1 MMKKTNRRFWLIGL
15 ASAILLIIFCAAL
28 FLNTGMQTPEYTWK
42 EDVYTIRPAVSTY
55 PDLELDA
62 IAENTNLANPLT
74 QEAEQRQQTADEAR
88 GEDAEKNDTGRKP
101 TDGQGTS
108 DADGRSDRDEPGT
121 NANKSGELETEDP
134 GNDSSGTDHSGFEEE
149 YEDLPEDALVQ
160 QSIQVSDLMQEIG
173 LDDPAQILYVRNIT
187 GISSDSLLQSVN
199 GAYAALL
206 STKGTTI
213 IQVKYKD
220 ADGDTQL
227 YIKKIN
233 YVRPEGSTPTEKQP
247 LIRTNLKEN
256 GIYNQATLNFDVW
269 VTNYRGKALAY
280 SDMEVM
286 VNGSPADYIG
296 EMNRQTYST
305 QLRSGANT
313 INIKITDEYQ
323 YTVRKTYTVFYQTGK
338 GRITIS
344 LEAGTIG
351 IPYLIKPKEIDVESG
366 ISLSHVLDE
375 YLRSEGFTY
384 TYTGNLDDGFYLAKI
399 HKKNLIKG
407 YKIPADLA
415 SKIKKDELLFDEN
428 GFESLDDLGEID
440 FCQGSGWMYSINGLY
455 SSYGFNKAYVQ
466 DGDTVR
472 IRFTLAYGKDIGGYE
487 TMAGT
492 YGVLDSYGKEW

>member
-1 MMKKTNRRFWLIGL
+1 MKKANRRFWLIGL

-55 PDLELDA
+55 PNLELDA

-101 TDGQGTS
+101 AEGQGTS
-108 DADGRSDRDEPGT
+108 ERD
-121 NANKSGELETEDP
+121 DP
-134 GNDSSGTDHSGFEEE
+134 GKDPSGTDDPEFEEE

-187 GISSDSLLQSVN
+187 GIGSDSLLQSVN

-384 TYTGNLDDGFYLAKI
+384 TYTGDLNDGFYLAKI

-415 SKIKKDELLFDEN
+415 SKIRKDELLFDEN
-428 GFESLDDLGEID
+428 GFESLDDLGEFD

>member
-1 MMKKTNRRFWLIGL
+1 MKKANRRFWLIGL
-15 ASAILLIIFCAAL
+15 GSAILLTVSCAVL
-28 FLNTGMQTPEYTWK
+28 FLNTRMQAPESTWK
-42 EDVYTIRPAVSTY
+42 EDVYTLRPAVSTY

-62 IAENTNLANPLT
+62 IAENTNLSNPLT
-74 QEAEQRQQTADEAR
+74 QEAEQRQQAEDEAR
-88 GEDAEKNDTGRKP
+88 GADAEQNDAGRKP
-101 TDGQGTS
+101 ADGQGTS
-108 DADGRSDRDEPGT
+108 GTDGTSDRDEPGT
-121 NANKSGELETEDP
+121 DADGSEEPGTEDP
-134 GNDSSGTDHSGFEEE
+134 GTDDPGFEEE

-187 GISSDSLLQSVN
+187 GIGTGSLLQSVN

-280 SDMEVM
+280 SDMEVL

-313 INIKITDEYQ
+313 ITIKITDEYQ

-351 IPYLIKPKEIDVESG
+351 IPYLIRPKEIDVESG
-366 ISLSHVLDE
+366 VSLSHVLDE

-384 TYTGNLDDGFYLAKI
+384 TYTGDLDDGFYLAKI

-407 YKIPADLA
+407 YQIPADLA
-415 SKIKKDELLFDEN
+415 AKIKKDELLFDEN
-428 GFESLDDLGEID
+428 GFESLDDLGEFD

-466 DGDTVR
+466 DGDIVR

>member
-1 MMKKTNRRFWLIGL
+1 MMKKANRRFWLIGL

-101 TDGQGTS
+101 AEGQGTS
-108 DADGRSDRDEPGT
+108 ERDDPGT
-121 NANKSGELETEDP
+121 DP
-134 GNDSSGTDHSGFEEE
+134 SGTDDPEFEEE

-187 GISSDSLLQSVN
+187 GIGSDSLLQSVN

-296 EMNRQTYST
+296 EMNRQTYSM

-384 TYTGNLDDGFYLAKI
+384 TYTGDLNDGFYLAKI

-415 SKIKKDELLFDEN
+415 SKIRKDELLFDEN
-428 GFESLDDLGEID
+428 GFESLDDLGEFD

>member
-1 MMKKTNRRFWLIGL
+1 MMKKANRRFWLIGL

-28 FLNTGMQTPEYTWK
+28 FLNTGMQAPEYTWK
-42 EDVYTIRPAVSTY
+42 EDVYTIRPAALTY

-62 IAENTNLANPLT
+62 IAENTNLSNPLT

-88 GEDAEKNDTGRKP
+88 GEDEKNDTGRKP
-101 TDGQGTS
+101 ADGQGTS
-108 DADGRSDRDEPGT
+108 ERDDPGT
-121 NANKSGELETEDP
+121 DP
-134 GNDSSGTDHSGFEEE
+134 SGTDDPEFEEE

-187 GISSDSLLQSVN
+187 GIGSDSLLQSVN

-384 TYTGNLDDGFYLAKI
+384 TYTGDLNDGFYLAKI

-407 YKIPADLA
+407 YKIPVDLA
-415 SKIKKDELLFDEN
+415 SKIKKDELLFDKN
-428 GFESLDDLGEID
+428 GFESLDDLGEFD

>member
-1 MMKKTNRRFWLIGL
+1 MMKKANRRFWLIGL

-101 TDGQGTS
+101 AEGQGTS
-108 DADGRSDRDEPGT
+108 ERDDPGT
-121 NANKSGELETEDP
+121 DP
-134 GNDSSGTDHSGFEEE
+134 SGTDDPEFEEE

-187 GISSDSLLQSVN
+187 GIGSDSLLQSVN

-286 VNGSPADYIG
+286 VNGSQADYIG

-313 INIKITDEYQ
+313 ITIKITDEYQ

-415 SKIKKDELLFDEN
+415 SKIKKDELLFDKN
-428 GFESLDDLGEID
+428 GFESLDDLGEFD

>member
-1 MMKKTNRRFWLIGL
+1 MMKKANRRFWLIGL

-42 EDVYTIRPAVSTY
+42 EDMYTIRPAALTY

-62 IAENTNLANPLT
+62 IAENTNLSNPLT
-74 QEAEQRQQTADEAR
+74 QEAEQRQQAENEACSKDPEQN
-88 GEDAEKNDTGRKP
+88 GSEQKP
-101 TDGQGTS
+101 ADGQGTS

-121 NANKSGELETEDP
+121 DP
-134 GNDSSGTDHSGFEEE
+134 SGTDDPEFEEE

-187 GISSDSLLQSVN
+187 GIGSDSLLQSVN

-366 ISLSHVLDE
+366 VSLSHVLDE

-407 YKIPADLA
+407 YKIPVDLA
-415 SKIKKDELLFDEN
+415 SKIKKDELLFDKN
-428 GFESLDDLGEID
+428 GFESLDDLGEFD

>member
-1 MMKKTNRRFWLIGL
+1 MMKKANRRFWLIGL

-28 FLNTGMQTPEYTWK
+28 FLNAGMQTPEYTWK

-101 TDGQGTS
+101 AEGQGTS
-108 DADGRSDRDEPGT
+108 ERDDPGT
-121 NANKSGELETEDP
+121 DP
-134 GNDSSGTDHSGFEEE
+134 SGTDDPEFEEE

-187 GISSDSLLQSVN
+187 GIGSDSLLQSVN

-384 TYTGNLDDGFYLAKI
+384 TYTGDLNDGFYLAKI

-415 SKIKKDELLFDEN
+415 SKIRKDELLFDEN
-428 GFESLDDLGEID
+428 GFESLDDLGEFD

>member
-1 MMKKTNRRFWLIGL
+1 MMKKANRRFWLIGL

-55 PDLELDA
+55 PNLELDA

-101 TDGQGTS
+101 AEGQGTS
-108 DADGRSDRDEPGT
+108 ERDDPGT
-121 NANKSGELETEDP
+121 DP
-134 GNDSSGTDHSGFEEE
+134 SGTDDPEFEEE

-187 GISSDSLLQSVN
+187 GIGSDSLLQSVN

-286 VNGSPADYIG
+286 VNGSPVDYIG

-384 TYTGNLDDGFYLAKI
+384 TYTGDLNDGFYLAKI

-415 SKIKKDELLFDEN
+415 SKIRKDELLFDEN
-428 GFESLDDLGEID
+428 GFESLDDLGEFD

>member
-1 MMKKTNRRFWLIGL
+1 MMKKANRRFWLIGL
-15 ASAILLIIFCAAL
+15 GAAILLTVFCAVL
-28 FLNTGMQTPEYTWK
+28 FLHTQMQAPENTWR
-42 EDVYTIRPAVSTY
+42 EDVYTLRPAASTY

-62 IAENTNLANPLT
+62 IAENTNLSNPLT
-74 QEAEQRQQTADEAR
+74 QEAEQRQQAEDEAR
-88 GEDAEKNDTGRKP
+88 GEDAEKNGSGQKP
-101 TDGQGTS
+101 ADGQGTS
-108 DADGRSDRDEPGT
+108 GTDGEAGR
-121 NANKSGELETEDP
+121 EDP
-134 GNDSSGTDHSGFEEE
+134 GTDPSGTDDPGRDDPGFEEE

-160 QSIQVSDLMQEIG
+160 QSLQVSDLMQEIG

-187 GISSDSLLQSVN
+187 GVGSDSLLQSVN
-199 GAYAALL
+199 GAYAALI

-280 SDMEVM
+280 SDMEVL
-286 VNGSPADYIG
+286 VNGGLADYIG

-313 INIKITDEYQ
+313 ITIKITDEYQ
-323 YTVRKTYTVFYQTGK
+323 YTVRKTYTVFYRTGK

-366 ISLSHVLDE
+366 VSFSHVLDE

-384 TYTGNLDDGFYLAKI
+384 TYTGDLDDGFYLAKI

-407 YKIPADLA
+407 YQIPADLA
-415 SKIKKDELLFDEN
+415 AKIKKDELLFDEN
-428 GFESLDDLGEID
+428 GFESLDDLGEFD

>member
-1 MMKKTNRRFWLIGL
+1 MMKKANRRFWLIGL

-101 TDGQGTS
+101 AEGQGTS
-108 DADGRSDRDEPGT
+108 ERDDPGT
-121 NANKSGELETEDP
+121 DP
-134 GNDSSGTDHSGFEEE
+134 SGTDDPEFEEE

-187 GISSDSLLQSVN
+187 GIGSDSLLQSVN

-366 ISLSHVLDE
+366 ISLSLVLDE

-415 SKIKKDELLFDEN
+415 SKIRKDELLFDEN
-428 GFESLDDLGEID
+428 GFESLDDLGEFD

>member
-1 MMKKTNRRFWLIGL
+1 MMKKANRRFWLIGL

-55 PDLELDA
+55 PNLELDA

-101 TDGQGTS
+101 AEGQGTS
-108 DADGRSDRDEPGT
+108 ERDDPGT
-121 NANKSGELETEDP
+121 DP
-134 GNDSSGTDHSGFEEE
+134 SGTDDPEFEEE

-187 GISSDSLLQSVN
+187 GIGSDSLLQSVN

-384 TYTGNLDDGFYLAKI
+384 TYTGDLNDGFYLAKI

-415 SKIKKDELLFDEN
+415 SKIRKDELLFDEN
-428 GFESLDDLGEID
+428 GFESLDDLGEFD

>member
-1 MMKKTNRRFWLIGL
+1 MKKANRRFWLIGL

-55 PDLELDA
+55 PNLELDA

-101 TDGQGTS
+101 AEGQGTS
-108 DADGRSDRDEPGT
+108 ERDDPGT
-121 NANKSGELETEDP
+121 DP
-134 GNDSSGTDHSGFEEE
+134 SGTDDPEFEEE

-187 GISSDSLLQSVN
+187 GIGSDSLLQSVN

-286 VNGSPADYIG
+286 VNGSPVDYIG

-323 YTVRKTYTVFYQTGK
+323 YTVRTTYTVFYQTGK

-384 TYTGNLDDGFYLAKI
+384 TYTGDLNDGFYLAKI

-415 SKIKKDELLFDEN
+415 SKIRKDELLFDEN
-428 GFESLDDLGEID
+428 GFESLDDLGEFD

>member
-1 MMKKTNRRFWLIGL
+1 MMKKANRRFWLIGL

-28 FLNTGMQTPEYTWK
+28 FLNTEVQTPEYTWK

-101 TDGQGTS
+101 AEGQGTS
-108 DADGRSDRDEPGT
+108 ERDDPGT
-121 NANKSGELETEDP
+121 DP
-134 GNDSSGTDHSGFEEE
+134 SGTDDPEFEEE

-187 GISSDSLLQSVN
+187 GIGSDSLLQSVN

-366 ISLSHVLDE
+366 VSLSHVLDE

-415 SKIKKDELLFDEN
+415 SKIKKDELLFDKN
-428 GFESLDDLGEID
+428 GFESLDDLGEFD

>member
-1 MMKKTNRRFWLIGL
+1 MMKKANRRFWLIGL

-28 FLNTGMQTPEYTWK
+28 FLNTGMQAPEYTWK

-101 TDGQGTS
+101 AEGQGTS
-108 DADGRSDRDEPGT
+108 ERDDPGT
-121 NANKSGELETEDP
+121 DP
-134 GNDSSGTDHSGFEEE
+134 SGTDDPEFEEE

-187 GISSDSLLQSVN
+187 GIGSDSLLQSVN

-286 VNGSPADYIG
+286 INGSPADYIG

-384 TYTGNLDDGFYLAKI
+384 TYTGDLNDGFYLAKI

-415 SKIKKDELLFDEN
+415 SKIRKDELLFDEN
-428 GFESLDDLGEID
+428 GFESLDDLGEFD

>member
-1 MMKKTNRRFWLIGL
+1 MIGL
-15 ASAILLIIFCAAL
+15 GSAVLLIVFCAVL
-28 FLNTGMQTPEYTWK
+28 FLNTQMQAPENVWK
-42 EDVYTIRPAVSTY
+42 KDVYTLRPAASTY
-55 PDLELDA
+55 PNLQLDA

-74 QEAEQRQQTADEAR
+74 QEAEQRQQAEDEAR
-88 GEDAEKNDTGRKP
+88 GEDAEQNGSDPKP
-101 TDGQGTS
+101 ADGQGTS
-108 DADGRSDRDEPGT
+108 DADGASDRDEPGT
-121 NANKSGELETEDP
+121 DANESGEPGTEDP
-134 GNDSSGTDHSGFEEE
+134 GTDAPGFEEE

-173 LDDPAQILYVRNIT
+173 LDDPDQILYVRNIT
-187 GISSDSLLQSVN
+187 GIGSDSLLQSVN

-269 VTNYRGKALAY
+269 VTNYRGRALAY
-280 SDMEVM
+280 SNMEVL

-313 INIKITDEYQ
+313 ITIRITDEYQ

-366 ISLSHVLDE
+366 VSLSHVLDE
-375 YLRSEGFTY
+375 YLRAEGFTY
-384 TYTGNLDDGFYLAKI
+384 TYTGDLDDGFYLAKI
-399 HKKNLIKG
+399 HKKNLIRG

-415 SKIKKDELLFDEN
+415 AKIKKDELLFDEN
-428 GFESLDDLGEID
+428 GFESLDDLGEFD

-466 DGDTVR
+466 DGDVVR

>member
-1 MMKKTNRRFWLIGL
+1 MMKKANRRFWLIGL

-101 TDGQGTS
+101 AEGQGTS
-108 DADGRSDRDEPGT
+108 ERDDPGT
-121 NANKSGELETEDP
+121 DP
-134 GNDSSGTDHSGFEEE
+134 SGTDDPEFEEE

-187 GISSDSLLQSVN
+187 GIGSDSLLQSVN

-366 ISLSHVLDE
+366 VSLSHVLDE

-415 SKIKKDELLFDEN
+415 SKIKKDELLFDKN
-428 GFESLDDLGEID
+428 GFESLDDLGEFD

>member
-1 MMKKTNRRFWLIGL
+1 MMKKANRRFWLIGL

-62 IAENTNLANPLT
+62 IAENTNLANSLT

-101 TDGQGTS
+101 ADGQGTS
-108 DADGRSDRDEPGT
+108 ERDDPGT
-121 NANKSGELETEDP
+121 DP
-134 GNDSSGTDHSGFEEE
+134 SGTDDPEFEEE

-187 GISSDSLLQSVN
+187 GIGSDSLLQSVN

-366 ISLSHVLDE
+366 VSLSHVLDE

-384 TYTGNLDDGFYLAKI
+384 TYTGTLDDGFYLAKI

-415 SKIKKDELLFDEN
+415 SKIKKDELLFDKN
-428 GFESLDDLGEID
+428 GFESLDDLGEFD

>member
-1 MMKKTNRRFWLIGL
+1 MMKKANRRFWLIGL

-88 GEDAEKNDTGRKP
+88 GEDAEKTDTGRKP
-101 TDGQGTS
+101 ADGQGTS
-108 DADGRSDRDEPGT
+108 ERDDPGT
-121 NANKSGELETEDP
+121 DP
-134 GNDSSGTDHSGFEEE
+134 SGTDDPEFEEE

-187 GISSDSLLQSVN
+187 GIGSDSLLQSVN

-366 ISLSHVLDE
+366 VSLSHVLDE

-415 SKIKKDELLFDEN
+415 SKIKKDELLFDKN
-428 GFESLDDLGEID
+428 GFESLDDLGEFD

>member
-1 MMKKTNRRFWLIGL
+1 MMKKANRRFWLIGL

-28 FLNTGMQTPEYTWK
+28 FLNTGMQAPEYTWK
-42 EDVYTIRPAVSTY
+42 EDMYTIRPAVSTY

-74 QEAEQRQQTADEAR
+74 QEAEQRQQAENEACSKDPEQN
-88 GEDAEKNDTGRKP
+88 GSEQKP
-101 TDGQGTS
+101 ADGQGTS
-108 DADGRSDRDEPGT
+108 ERDDPGT
-121 NANKSGELETEDP
+121 DP
-134 GNDSSGTDHSGFEEE
+134 SGTDDPEFEEE

-187 GISSDSLLQSVN
+187 GIGSDSLLQSVN

-206 STKGTTI
+206 STKDTTI

-366 ISLSHVLDE
+366 VSLSHVLDE

-415 SKIKKDELLFDEN
+415 SKIKKDELLFDKN
-428 GFESLDDLGEID
+428 GFESLDDLGEFD

>member
-1 MMKKTNRRFWLIGL
+1 MMKKANRRFWLIGL

-55 PDLELDA
+55 PNLELDA

-101 TDGQGTS
+101 AEGQGTS
-108 DADGRSDRDEPGT
+108 ERDDPGT
-121 NANKSGELETEDP
+121 DP
-134 GNDSSGTDHSGFEEE
+134 SGTDDPEFEEE

-187 GISSDSLLQSVN
+187 GIGSDSLLQSVN

-286 VNGSPADYIG
+286 INGSPADYIG

-384 TYTGNLDDGFYLAKI
+384 TYTGDLNDGFYLAKI

-415 SKIKKDELLFDEN
+415 SKIRKDELLFDEN
-428 GFESLDDLGEID
+428 GFESLDDLGEFD

>member
-1 MMKKTNRRFWLIGL
+1 MMKKANRRFWLIGL

-55 PDLELDA
+55 PNLELDA

-101 TDGQGTS
+101 AEGQGTS
-108 DADGRSDRDEPGT
+108 ERDDPGT
-121 NANKSGELETEDP
+121 DP
-134 GNDSSGTDHSGFEEE
+134 SGTDDPEFEEE

-187 GISSDSLLQSVN
+187 GIGSDSLLQSVN

-415 SKIKKDELLFDEN
+415 SKIRKDELLFDEN
-428 GFESLDDLGEID
+428 GFESLDDLGEFD